1 MDLITEYNRLIN
13 EGYLQPDKSQE
24 IAISELYKL
33 GNQFMS
39 FQHRRKA
46 NGQLFR
52 LFRQIQIKSL
62 KPQNKGLYMFGGV
75 GTGKSML
82 MDLFF
87 ESINNPRKI
96 RVHFH
101 AFMYEFHEKMRKIRP
116 SRRKNPV
123 RTACQEILKDIN
135 LLCFDEFQV
144 VDITDAMIIGR
155 VFEELFSSG
164 ITVLTT
170 SNFHP
175 EELYKDGLNRGLF
188 LPFIRLLVDNLKILE
203 VNNLVDYRTKK
214 LREGDSYFCKEDNL
228 AIEKFDQIWE
238 ENSAN
243 RAKELVLHY
252 HGRILR
258 LKNFVNGACRI
269 SFQELCEQS
278 LSAVDYLHLCT
289 HVKLLLLENIPVLNK
304 DQNDAA
310 RRFILL
316 IDTIYEAN
324 VRIVCLAAVEPVEIY
339 RSGKFKREFAR
350 TVSRINEMRGDDWQ
364 KNAREMKDNFRL

>member
-13 EGYLQPDKSQE
+13 QGYLQPDKSQE
-24 IAISELYKL
+24 IAISQLNKL
-33 GNQFMS
+33 GSQFMS
-39 FQHRRKA
+39 LQQKKKT
-46 NGQLFR
+46 NSQLFR
-52 LFRQIQIKSL
+52 LFRQAPIKSS

-87 ESINNPRKI
+87 ESIDNSRKI

-101 AFMYEFHEKMRKIRP
+101 AFMYEFHEKIRKIRP
-116 SRRKNPV
+116 TRRKNPV
-123 RTACQEILKDIN
+123 RTVCQEILKDIS

-164 ITVLTT
+164 ITVVTT

-188 LPFIRLLVDNLKILE
+188 LPFIRSLIDNLTVLE
-203 VNNLVDYRTKK
+203 VNNLIDYRTKK
-214 LREGDSYFCKEDNL
+214 LREGDSYFCEEDNL
-228 AIEKFDQIWE
+228 AVEKFDRIWQ
-238 ENSAN
+238 ENNAS
-243 RAKELVLHY
+243 RAKALVLHY
-252 HGRILR
+252 QGRVLR
-258 LKNFVNGACRI
+258 LKNFVNGVCRI
-269 SFQELCEQS
+269 SFQELCEQA
-278 LSAVDYLHLCT
+278 LSTVDYLHLCT
-289 HVKLLLLENIPVLNK
+289 HIKLLLLENIPVLTK

-324 VRIVCLAAVEPVEIY
+324 VRLVCLAAVEPEEIY

-364 KNAREMKDNFRL
+364 QKG